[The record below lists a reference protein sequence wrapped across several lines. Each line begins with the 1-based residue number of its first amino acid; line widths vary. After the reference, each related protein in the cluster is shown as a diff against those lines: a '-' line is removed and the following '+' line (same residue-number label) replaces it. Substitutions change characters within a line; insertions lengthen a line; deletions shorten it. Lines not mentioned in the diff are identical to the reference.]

1 MFKKIFIA
9 MFSLILVIWISQ
21 DSVSA
26 MENSLSNLENEILIA
41 ESVEESD
48 FSIEEASIDGVTPL
62 LSFNI
67 SSSSL
72 GVNKFVKSSNSY
84 YIQSGGKV
92 NITNIT

>member
-62 LSFNI
+62 LSFHAC
-67 SSSSL
+67 
-72 GVNKFVKSSNSY
+72 
-84 YIQSGGKV
+84 
-92 NITNIT
+92 